1 METKLVKDFKI
12 YSFEVS
18 AKNLSKIM
26 ALIIES
32 KFKPNSY
39 WIKTNNKEMIQLKV
53 EGENE

>member
-1 METKLVKDFKI
+1 METKLIKDFKI

-53 EGENE
+53 EGK